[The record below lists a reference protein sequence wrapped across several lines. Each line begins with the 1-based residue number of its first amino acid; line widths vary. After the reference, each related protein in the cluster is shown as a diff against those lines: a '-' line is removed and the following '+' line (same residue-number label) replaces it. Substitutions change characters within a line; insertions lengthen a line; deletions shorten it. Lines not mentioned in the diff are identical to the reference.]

1 MANVEI
7 YDSTDSNLSSDEY
20 SPEEDDLMDAAV
32 SNKPRPENTPKR
44 TSSTGSI
51 KNLTLE
57 PKQLQKDEDEKIPPI
72 KAKVETGPG
81 PGPRPLKPPSNPL
94 QTQLQIKQLKR
105 SRRSSFYF
113 KRRSLLWLRRLRR
126 FPDGYMRSLKYTV
139 TRYQSLLYRSD
150 PRRHSMAERPVDRHA
165 SSPSR
170 SRSRSPAS
178 RSVSQSPELI
188 CLDDTENEE
197 SPEKLEAVKRSAV
210 IPVKFDLGLPYA
222 PPSRKIKLN
231 EDDKAPDPVQVV
243 AKENGSILDEFLTL
257 KANMAAPT
265 GLSSAPNLIPHPQT
279 PRNLQAM
286 PNPYDL
292 TVGIQVTQQ
301 LAQTE
306 ADNSLTNKEVAVEA
320 PVLERSLKRR
330 GSFTPP
336 SLGEKR
342 IKSVQVD
349 SDDDTIEFAKSEP
362 IEQSQPKSSLDQ
374 LPQQD
379 QQQQPQHAELQQ
391 QHGHQHQQIENS
403 GSMPKMITDEP
414 IFKLGPAF
422 TLAPQEQQPA
432 VQQQSV
438 IDLACMSYS
447 LSTPT
452 PPLPSGQV
460 EPMEINYP
468 TIVKEKVVLNKVVE
482 PQSAVS
488 DSLETPP
495 PINAITPLASFPTFA
510 APQPPQKP
518 RRSETVYTQTINQTT
533 NQTAPQTQLPGPS
546 QAQTQSQSQSL
557 SQSVI
562 SPLPPSS
569 TSLPPVAA
577 TSLAPQA
584 GNTPRQQKSYPDL
597 TNSDANFHYRIKEL
611 YSELDTIINDKLNSL
626 TPELQSFMDERKRID
641 ADIKTLDKL
650 IVQKEEETNRLI
662 HLRCVKEE
670 LRSRLERKERVLIIK
685 DILPML
691 VNKNCSTPELY
702 EMHSMLLEEQNAPIT
717 PKHGGPSALE
727 RCINQLESSQND
739 LRLLRGALNLKEP
752 LSGIAQFDEAYRRR
766 NSMPA
771 GRREM
776 HESNLTED
784 NIEEMPS
791 LSLSKRS
798 KQILQA
804 QQQRKYQHLMVGN
817 STPNLV
823 AADNRA
829 SSFPIQHHHQRDH
842 RNSFDNHFDRETAGT
857 LKPLYNSSPMLYSR
871 EGGHSNS
878 KRGGTLQHSTYLS
891 DEIKRDQERDHERD
905 VGRSEKKHKDS
916 RPSMNGGGGAN
927 NDADRR
933 CQHCERYEANF
944 MCASCQN
951 QWYCSRD
958 CQLRAWD
965 SHWEHCGK

>member
-7 YDSTDSNLSSDEY
+7 YDSSDSNLSSDEY

-32 SNKPRPENTPKR
+32 SNKPRLENTPKR
-44 TSSTGSI
+44 TSSTGST

-57 PKQLQKDEDEKIPPI
+57 PKQLQKDEDEKKPPI

-81 PGPRPLKPPSNPL
+81 LGPGSQPLKPPSNPL

-105 SRRSSFYF
+105 SNRSSFYF

-139 TRYQSLLYRSD
+139 TRYQVLLYRSNL
-150 PRRHSMAERPVDRHA
+150 RRHSMAEHSGDRHA
-165 SSPSR
+165 SSHSR

-197 SPEKLEAVKRSAV
+197 SPEKLEAVKRSAPT
-210 IPVKFDLGLPYA
+210 PVKFELGTPHA
-222 PPSRKIKLN
+222 PPSRKIQLN

-257 KANMAAPT
+257 KANIATPP
-265 GLSSAPNLIPHPQT
+265 GLSSAPDLVPHQQT
-279 PRNLQAM
+279 PHNLHAM

-306 ADNSLTNKEVAVEA
+306 ADNNCLANKDDAVEV
-320 PVLERSLKRR
+320 PVLETSCKRR
-330 GSFTPP
+330 RSFTPP

-342 IKSVQVD
+342 VKSMQVD

-362 IEQSQPKSSLDQ
+362 TEQSQPKSSLDQ
-374 LPQQD
+374 LTQQD
-379 QQQQPQHAELQQ
+379 QQQPQHVQQ
-391 QHGHQHQQIENS
+391 QQLENP
-403 GSMPKMITDEP
+403 GSMPKMTTDEP

-432 VQQQSV
+432 VEQQSV
-438 IDLACMSYS
+438 VDLACMSYS

-460 EPMEINYP
+460 EPMEISYP
-468 TIVKEKVVLNKVVE
+468 TIVKQKVVVNKVVE
-482 PQSAVS
+482 PQSTVS

-495 PINAITPLASFPTFA
+495 PINAINPLASFPTFA

-518 RRSETVYTQTINQTT
+518 RRSDTVYTQTINQIT
-533 NQTAPQTQLPGPS
+533 NQTAPQTQMPGPS
-546 QAQTQSQSQSL
+546 QTQSQSIISSL
-557 SQSVI
+557 S
-562 SPLPPSS
+562 PSS
-569 TSLPPVAA
+569 SSLPQVAA
-577 TSLAPQA
+577 TSLPPQA
-584 GNTPRQQKSYPDL
+584 GNRPRQQKSYPDL
-597 TNSDANFHYRIKEL
+597 TNNDANFHYRIKEL

-752 LSGIAQFDEAYRRR
+752 LSGIAQFGEAYRRR
-766 NSMPA
+766 NSLPA

-776 HESNLTED
+776 QDSNFTED
-784 NIEEMPS
+784 HIEEMPS

-798 KQILQA
+798 KQIIQA
-804 QQQRKYQHLMVGN
+804 QQQKRYQHLMVGN

-823 AADNRA
+823 DADNRA
-829 SSFPIQHHHQRDH
+829 SSFPTQQQNHQRDQ

-871 EGGHSNS
+871 DGGHSNS
-878 KRGGTLQHSTYLS
+878 KRGGGALQHSTYLS

-905 VGRSEKKHKDS
+905 AGRSSEKKHKDS
-916 RPSMNGGGGAN
+916 RPSMNGVGGAN